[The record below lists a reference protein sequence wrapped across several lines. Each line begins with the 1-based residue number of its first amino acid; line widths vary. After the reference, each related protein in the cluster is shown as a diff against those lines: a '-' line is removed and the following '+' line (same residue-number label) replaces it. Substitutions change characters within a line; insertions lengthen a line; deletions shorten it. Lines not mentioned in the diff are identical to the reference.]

1 VNKIR
6 NFRIGLISGSMIA
19 LLLLTCSCVP
29 ATGGSAGGGL
39 GDYSLI
45 IFMVLIIGFL
55 YFTSIRSQR
64 KQQKKHKEMMSQ
76 LKRGDRVITVSG
88 VYGEIE
94 STDDISTVLKVESG
108 ATIRVTKAS
117 IAGIRQE

>member
-1 VNKIR
+1 VEKIR
-6 NFRIGLISGSMIA
+6 NLRLGLLSAWILA
-19 LLLLTCSCVP
+19 LLLLTSSCVP
-29 ATGGSAGGGL
+29 ATGGAAEEGWGN
-39 GDYSLI
+39 YSLI

-64 KQQKKHKEMMSQ
+64 KQQKKHQEMMSQ

-88 VYGEIE
+88 LYGEIE
-94 STDDISTVLKVESG
+94 STDDISAVLKVESG

-117 IAGIRQE
+117 VAGKRQQ

>member
-1 VNKIR
+1 MWI
-6 NFRIGLISGSMIA
+6 LSGWMIA
-19 LLLLTCSCVP
+19 LFLFACSCVP
-29 ATGGSAGGGL
+29 ATGESAGGGL
-39 GDYSLI
+39 ADYSLI

-64 KQQKKHKEMMSQ
+64 RQQKQHKEMMSQ
-76 LKRGDRVITVSG
+76 LKRGDKVITVSG
-88 VYGEIE
+88 IYGEIE

-117 IAGIRQE
+117 IAGKRRDDSPCP